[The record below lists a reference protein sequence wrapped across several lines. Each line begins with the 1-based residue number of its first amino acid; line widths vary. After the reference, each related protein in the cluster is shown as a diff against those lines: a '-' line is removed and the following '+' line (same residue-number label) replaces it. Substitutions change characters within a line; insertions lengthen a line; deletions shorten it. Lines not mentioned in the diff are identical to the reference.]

1 LAERFLEEGLR
12 MAEHPQ
18 VAFRDGGLGR
28 RPVLAGTRL
37 DVWQVVET
45 VKNSGNS
52 IEDAAE
58 YLDISQAKVRACR
71 RYYAEY
77 KDEIDA
83 WTQRAREAADREE
96 QAWRREQEVLG

>member
-1 LAERFLEEGLR
+1 LVERFLEEGLR
-12 MAEHPQ
+12 MEEHPQ
-18 VAFRDGGLGR
+18 IVFRDGALGR

-37 DVWQVVET
+37 DVWQVIET

-58 YLDISQAKVRACR
+58 YLGISPAKVRACR
-71 RYYAEY
+71 RYYSAY

-83 WTQRAREAADREE
+83 WTGRAHEVAGREE
-96 QAWRREQEVLG
+96 HAWRREQEVLA